1 MRFLIPLLYL
11 ILLVGKLSGQSSDLT
26 AIFEPSDETVSYL
39 LFDKEGNDFRMIEAF
54 SARTYDLAPNHPR
67 LTLSGDFTGDGLDEL
82 AVFNDLSYTPNMN
95 PAFTCSVV
103 RVSRSGGEV
112 FIPSGTWF
120 STLNSQ
126 LDFDYVSFSVAGD
139 YNLDGLDDIALLYND
154 PASDQLSIYLLESS
168 GSGFSEAQAWYT
180 VNRNEFNFT
189 ALEFACAGDYNGNGK
204 PDIAVLYNYFGTAP
218 ETKQSVFIF
227 ESDGS
232 SFELL
237 PAAYTTTKAEY
248 DFSNIKYALPGDYN
262 LDSYS
267 DIAMLLDDSLNH
279 LLLIPVFEGSAAG
292 QLSPAEFISIPETEL
307 DISQVLHAT
316 VGNFA
321 GDTATDL
328 TLFYDHPGTGSQEI
342 LVLESNLH
350 SFKVPEIA
358 NVSDLGTLSF
368 ANLTAVLSGTFLHQ
382 PLITAATWKDDS
394 RGAVSFT
401 FDDGYRG
408 AFEHGGAELEEAGL
422 KGTFY
427 IFTDT
432 TIVYDGELAST
443 SLVRSYRE
451 MGHEIGSHTHNHSNL
466 GFLTESGNLD
476 SLEQVLS
483 TSVELLNERFDQQTV
498 SMSTPFGSFQ
508 YETLVYIAQHFYTA
522 RSSQFG
528 FNLATPYDFY
538 ALKSWPILSTTPPA
552 YVDNLLAIAETY
564 GTWLPLMYH
573 DMVDIPF
580 DEETE
585 IYNYSRE
592 LFRETVQDAAER
604 DLWIDTHE
612 RVYKYIRERNALK
625 IVQLESEDME
635 AEPGH
640 FSFEADDGLPDSIFN
655 VELTL
660 KIVLPV
666 GWTEDSVTVGSEEN
680 FNYVAVQEDS
690 LDRFILFDWFPI
702 NGMTITVHEGKLALS
717 GFSER
722 TMQPTEVNLKA
733 TPNPFH
739 HETLVT
745 IPGGSHTDAYL
756 ILRDIHGRI
765 VQEIREHA
773 GGSYRLSRESLA
785 SGIYI
790 LQLVESSGRQLGS
803 LKVMLN

>member
-11 ILLVGKLSGQSSDLT
+11 FLLVGKLSGQSHDLT
-26 AIFEPSDETVSYL
+26 AIYEPSDETVSYL
-39 LFDKEGNDFRMIEAF
+39 LFDNEENAFRMIEAF
-54 SARTYDLAPNHPR
+54 NARTYDLAPNHPR

-82 AVFNDLSYTPNMN
+82 AVFKDLIYKPNMN
-95 PAFTCSVV
+95 PDFTCSVV
-103 RVSRSGGEV
+103 RVSRSLGDQFV
-112 FIPSGTWF
+112 PSGTWF
-120 STLNSQ
+120 STLDSQ

-139 YNLDGLDDIALLYND
+139 YNLDGLDDIAIFYND
-154 PASDQLSIYLLESS
+154 PSSEQLNIYLLLST
-168 GSGFSEAQAWYT
+168 GSGFSEAQVWYT

-189 ALEFACAGDYNGNGK
+189 ALKFACAGDYNGNGK

-218 ETKQSVFIF
+218 EISQSVFLF

-232 SFELL
+232 SFALL
-237 PAAYTTTKAEY
+237 PVAYTTTKAEY

-267 DIAMLLDDSLNH
+267 DIAMILDDSLNH
-279 LLLIPVFEGSAAG
+279 LLFIPVFEGSAAG
-292 QLSPAEFISIPETEL
+292 QLSPSEYISIPETEL
-307 DISQVLHAT
+307 DISHVLHAT
-316 VGNFA
+316 GGNFA

-328 TLFYDHPGTGSQEI
+328 TLFYDHPDTGSQEI
-342 LVLESNLH
+342 LVLESVLN

-358 NVSDLGTLSF
+358 NVPDLGTLSF
-368 ANLTAVLSGTFLHQ
+368 GDLTAVRSGTFIHQ

-432 TIVYDGELAST
+432 TTIYDGELAST

-451 MGHEIGSHTHNHSNL
+451 MGHEIGSHTANHSNL
-466 GFLTESGNLD
+466 GFLTESGDLD

-483 TSVELLNERFDQQTV
+483 TSVILLNERFNQQTV
-498 SMSTPFGSFQ
+498 SMSIPFGSFQ
-508 YETLVYIAQHFYTA
+508 YETLDYIAQHFYSA

-538 ALKSWPILSTTPPA
+538 ALKSWPILSTTSPA
-552 YVDNLLAIAETY
+552 YVDNLLNIAESY

-573 DMVDIPF
+573 DMVDVPF

-592 LFRETVQDAAER
+592 LFRETVQDAVGR

-612 RVYKYIRERNALK
+612 RVYKYIRERNALE
-625 IVQLESEDME
+625 IVQLESEDMD
-635 AEPGH
+635 AEPGS

-666 GWTEDSVTVGSEEN
+666 GWTEDSVTVALDDD
-680 FNYVAVQEDS
+680 FNYVVVQEDS
-690 LDRFILFDWFPI
+690 LDRFILFNWLPVS
-702 NGMTITVHEGKLALS
+702 GMEITIYEGKLALS
-717 GFSER
+717 GLAER
-722 TMQPTEVNLKA
+722 TTQPTEVNIRA
-733 TPNPFH
+733 APNPFH
-739 HETLVT
+739 HETIITVSRT
-745 IPGGSHTDAYL
+745 IRGNAYL
-756 ILRDIHGRI
+756 IVRDVNGRI
-765 VQEIREHA
+765 VQETS
-773 GGSYRLSRESLA
+773 GQTGPSYRLSRENLTP
-785 SGIYI
+785 GIYI
-790 LQLVESSGRQLGS
+790 LQLIEGSKQLGS
-803 LKVMLN
+803 LKLLKL